1 MTVKRKFAAIISL
14 ILTVAAVV
22 SLSSCSVS
30 FVGDMLPVFSA
41 SSSLSESYDTVVV
54 SVVDGEHYRV
64 VSANTVRVQMG
75 KSAEFKIEIDEGYE
89 YLSDSAGGVFINGTT
104 LHIPVVKYPMTV
116 EITVAE
122 AEIDIEIPVIPDT
135 PVQPEPDPEP
145 EPEPEPTPD
154 REYETVTLE
163 AEEKSGYRFICWTA
177 DKSAEEGGTVF
188 SEEAK
193 GSFQIPKGSQPVAN
207 YVDTKHHVI
216 LYRTNGGTV
225 AADGKDYYYQTFS
238 NEHFWMPN
246 TVLQDGTFVRDGYSL
261 LRYTTEQDGSGDYT
275 TLGGKIEVNENGFV
289 ELWLQWAKNTASGFS
304 MKIETE
310 TASGAKK
317 KVFVTITGYSG
328 DAEQVIIP
336 ETVQGYPVMKIQAGA
351 FNGSTMKS
359 LYLPASIDMIEDGA
373 FKNCANLEE
382 ITLHDTFTR
391 VTDAA
396 FSGCS
401 NLQTYYLSAGR
412 LPVHAGSGEGMFC
425 LKYERL
431 RKLTREGGK
440 KIIVVSGSSS
450 LYGFLAQEMQDAFY
464 GEYSVVNYGTNA
476 GTLAH
481 FYIDAFMRFFG
492 EGDIVIQAPETSSAT
507 QYGDTNIEWRMFRG
521 CECMY
526 EVFSYVD
533 MRQYTKFF
541 TSLSQ
546 FNVEVRGTSKGKS
559 YESWSNF
566 LNEYTDMTTNR
577 DANLN
582 NPGYLYGT
590 SKGNPFNANN
600 INDTRVG
607 RLNKLCQRVRA
618 QGAEIYMSWAP
629 VNKNYCNDTAL
640 KESTQKAFEDKMASK
655 IDYEVISK
663 LADYI
668 IEGKY
673 FNNSNYHPGPIGA
686 SMRTKTLIRD
696 LKAQLTKEGKWD
708 EAKYSS

>member
-1 MTVKRKFAAIISL
+1 MTVKRKITAIISL
-14 ILTVAAVV
+14 ILILTSVLTLTA
-22 SLSSCSVS
+22 CSVS
-30 FVGDMLPVFSA
+30 FVGEMFPIFGA
-41 SSSLSESYDTVVV
+41 SSSFSESYDTVMV

-64 VSANTVRVQMG
+64 VSANSVRVQMG
-75 KSAEFKIEIDEGYE
+75 KTAEFKIEIDEGYE
-89 YLSDSAGGVFINGTT
+89 YLSDSAGGVFLNGNT
-104 LHIPVVKYPMTV
+104 LQIPVVKYPLTI
-116 EITVAE
+116 EITVVE
-122 AEIDIEIPVIPDT
+122 AEIEIQIPDG
-135 PVQPEPDPEP
+135 PIQPDPEP
-145 EPEPEPTPD
+145 EPEPDPLPKPEQ
-154 REYETVTLE
+154 EFETVTLE
-163 AEEKSGYRFICWTA
+163 AEVKNGYKFICWTA
-177 DKSAEEGGTVF
+177 DRSAEEGGTVF

-193 GSFQIPKGSQPVAN
+193 GSFRIPKGSVPIAN
-207 YVDTKHHVI
+207 YVDNAHHVV
-216 LYRTNGGTV
+216 LYRTNGGKV
-225 AADGKDYYYQTFS
+225 AANGNDFYYQTFA
-238 NEHFWMPN
+238 NEHYWMPN
-246 TVLQDGTFVRDGYSL
+246 TVHQNGTFVRDGYSL

-275 TLGGKIEVNENGFV
+275 TLGGKIEVNGNGFV
-289 ELWLQWAKNTASGFS
+289 ELWLQWAKNTTSGFS
-304 MKIETE
+304 MKIESE
-310 TASGAKK
+310 TVSGSPK
-317 KVFVTITGYSG
+317 KVFVTITGYNG

-336 ETVQGYPVMKIQAGA
+336 ETVNGYPVMKIQAGA
-351 FNGSTMKS
+351 FVGCAMKS
-359 LYLPASIDMIEDGA
+359 VYLPNSIDIIEDGA
-373 FKNCANLEE
+373 FKDCLNLEE
-382 ITLHDTFTR
+382 ITVHDNFTR
-391 VTDAA
+391 AKDTA
-396 FSGCS
+396 FSGCT
-401 NLQTYYLSAGR
+401 NLQTYYLNAGR

-431 RKLTREGGK
+431 RKLTRDGGK

-450 LYGFLAQEMQDAFY
+450 LYGFLAQEMQEAFY

-476 GTLAH
+476 GTLSH

-492 EGDIVIQAPETSSAT
+492 EGDIVIQAPETSSVT

-533 MRQYTKFF
+533 MRPYTKFF

-546 FNVEVRGTSKGKS
+546 FNVEVRGTSAGKS
-559 YESWSNF
+559 YESWSKF
-566 LNEYTDMTTNR
+566 LNEYTDMTTNK

-582 NPGYLYGT
+582 NPDYLDGS

-629 VNKNYCNDTAL
+629 VNKNYLNDTAL
-640 KESTQKAFEDKMASK
+640 KESTQTAFVDRMASK

-663 LADYI
+663 LSDYI

-673 FNNSNYHPGPIGA
+673 FNNSNYHPGPTGA